1 MSVYF
6 CYHADGTLSA
16 ILYEVHNTFRQRHS
30 YLIRVDQGAGPVV
43 DQRCNKLFYV
53 SPFMDMDMNYAF
65 RVALPDE
72 RIALAIRASDKDG
85 LLLFA
90 ALSGD
95 RQPLTDRSLLR
106 LLATY
111 PLLTLKVV
119 GAIHWH
125 ALRLLL
131 KGMRLRTR
139 PNPPEMAVTAVNTG
153 N

>member
-1 MSVYF
+1 MIYF
-6 CYHADGTLSA
+6 CYRIDGALAA
-16 ILYEVHNTFRQRHS
+16 ILYEVHNTFGQRHS
-30 YLIRVDQGAGPVV
+30 YLIRVDSPAGPVV
-43 DQRCNKLFYV
+43 GHRCDKQFYV
-53 SPFMDMDMNYAF
+53 SPFMDMDLSYTF
-65 RVALPDE
+65 RVTLPDE
-72 RIALAIRASDKDG
+72 RIALAIRAANEDG

-90 ALSGD
+90 ALTGS
-95 RQPLTDRSLLR
+95 RKPLTDRRLLL

-131 KGMRLRTR
+131 KGMRPRTR
-139 PNPPEMAVTAVNTG
+139 PNPPDVPVTAVNTG